1 VDILKV
7 FDEKLAELG
16 SAKIA
21 DGLEIPQGLVS
32 QISSRKKSP
41 GYKTCQRILDLWA
54 NGACKSTEA
63 KIEDDGSAMSA
74 EYDTSG
80 ALSMSYC
87 PPEWGKKKAA
97 WEGRDVCLCIPS
109 YKEIPGP
116 TFFTLMALAM
126 KYRMA
131 IRLEHRDDDSMIT
144 RSRNHL
150 AKRFMDSKATWSIWF
165 DTDMLFPFGNA
176 GTYATLT
183 NMRKVP
189 EKFLAINTIE
199 RLISWDK
206 TIVGGCYWDRR
217 GSGKLIA
224 GGNQPILS
232 PIPSDTLQ
240 PVAFVGTGCLAV
252 KRQVFLDIAAKF
264 PETMHEDSLGNES
277 GFFTNIQTPS
287 RMLGEDESF
296 AKRATDAG
304 HPSYLDLGILCG
316 HLGKNCHGIPAQGSK
331 I

>member
-1 VDILKV
+1 MDILKL
-7 FDEKLAELG
+7 FDDKLAELG
-16 SAKIA
+16 AAKVA
-21 DGLEIPQGLVS
+21 EDLEIPQGLVS
-32 QISSRKKSP
+32 QFSSRKKAP
-41 GYKTCQRILDLWA
+41 GLKACQRIIDLWA
-54 NGACKSTEA
+54 NGACKSTET

-74 EYDTSG
+74 EFDANG
-80 ALSMSYC
+80 CLSMEYC
-87 PPEWGKKKAA
+87 PPEWGVKKKA

-109 YKEIPGP
+109 YKDIPGP

-126 KYRMA
+126 KYRMG
-131 IRLEHRDDDSMIT
+131 IRFQHRDDDSMIT

-150 AKRFMDSKATWSIWF
+150 AKRFMDTGATWSIWF
-165 DTDMLFPFGNA
+165 DTDMLFPFGHA
-176 GTYATLT
+176 GPYMTLT
-183 NMRKVP
+183 GMNKVP
-189 EKFLAINTIE
+189 EKYLAVNTIE
-199 RLISWDK
+199 RLISWDR

-224 GGNQPILS
+224 GGNQPILN
-232 PIPSDTLQ
+232 PIPSDNLQ

-252 KRQVFLDIAAKF
+252 KRQVFVDIAAMF

-296 AKRATDAG
+296 AKRATEAG

-316 HLGKNCHGIPAQGSK
+316 HIGKNCHGLPQQGSK